1 MKDKAIFFTVYDRI
15 RYLIP
20 TLEQWRKVRGLENY
34 DIYFRI
40 EPSRITEDIVEE
52 INKFSHDV
60 NTDVRTI
67 LNLEVQGCA
76 RNTWNGFN
84 DLFNKYDF
92 VILTEDDILP
102 STDVLEYF
110 AFLERKYRDDEEV
123 AVISAN
129 YELEGYDPYLVS
141 KVEIFRGIIWG
152 TWRNMWERYI
162 KDTWDFDYS
171 TGENGGPSGWDWN
184 LTLRVLPK
192 NNLKTL
198 VPHSA
203 RSQHIGVHGIHC
215 QPEIFDSTQMQSFK
229 LERPWKELQEV

>member
-1 MKDKAIFFTVYDRI
+1 MRDKALFFTVYKRI
-15 RYLIP
+15 EYLIP
-20 TLEQWRKVRGLENY
+20 TLEQWRNVRDLDKY

-40 EPSRITEDIVEE
+40 DPSDKTEQVVEE
-52 INKFSHDV
+52 INKFSNDV

-67 LNLEVQGCA
+67 LNLEKQGCA

-84 DLFNKYDF
+84 DLLSKYDF

-110 AFLERKYRDDEEV
+110 TFLERKYRDDKEV

-129 YELEGYDPYLVS
+129 YEFEGYDPYTVS
-141 KVEIFRGIIWG
+141 KVDIFRGIIWG
-152 TWRNMWERYI
+152 TWKNVWENYI
-162 KDTWDFDYS
+162 RDTWDFDYS
-171 TGENGGPSGWDWN
+171 TAENGGPSGWDWN

-215 QPEIFDSTQMQSFK
+215 GPEIFDVTQMKSFK
-229 LERPWKELQEV
+229 LERAWKELQEV